1 MQRRVDNKP
10 INHLFVCIQDERL
23 TVTQDS
29 AASGNTSLLHF
40 HYQLTERR
48 SASWDT
54 ALSGDSLFLEIPA
67 GVLVE
72 GSKEGWGACYKKKK
86 NLEKMSTYVDPSF
99 EWPVC
104 GNWKQPK
111 WSKCWIN

>member
-72 GSKEGWGACYKKKK
+72 GSKEGWGACYKKK
-86 NLEKMSTYVDPSF
+86 NLEKMSAYVDP
-99 EWPVC
+99 
-104 GNWKQPK
+104 
-111 WSKCWIN
+111 